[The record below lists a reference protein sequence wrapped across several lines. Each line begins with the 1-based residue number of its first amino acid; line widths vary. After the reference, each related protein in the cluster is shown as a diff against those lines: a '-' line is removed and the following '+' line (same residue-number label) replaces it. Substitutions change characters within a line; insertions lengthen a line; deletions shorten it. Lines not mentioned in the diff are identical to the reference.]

1 MIAQRRAA
9 LDDNTLAWAQ
19 RGVWTICVAIYLVVF
34 VGGITSGGD
43 ELLTVGRAAVFT
55 LAAGFLGKMAL
66 GLLSRASLPVE
77 QGPSADEVG
86 PVGSLV
92 DLVGSTNVAQ
102 QDDLAD
108 AA

>member
-1 MIAQRRAA
+1 MIRRRKPA
-9 LDDNTLAWAQ
+9 LDDNALTWAH
-19 RGVWTICVAIYLVVF
+19 RGVWTICIGMYLVVF

-43 ELLTVGRAAVFT
+43 ELFTLGRAAAFT
-55 LAAGFLGKMAL
+55 LAAGFLGKMGL
-66 GLLSRASLPVE
+66 GLLSRASLPLE

-86 PVGSLV
+86 PVGSLI

-102 QDDLAD
+102 HEDMAE